1 MDRKPKILVTVQQ
14 LADREAPELR
24 PLEEAGFEILLNR
37 KGRPLTEQELIDS
50 LPGVF
55 ATVAGGEPYTARVLE
70 QATDLRVVA
79 RFGVGY
85 DQIDVPAATRHGV
98 AVAMAFGTNHES
110 VADYTLALMLALAVD
125 LVAHHEQVKGGRWI
139 TDFHRGFWR
148 ATVGIVGL
156 GRIGKAVARRCQG
169 FETRILAY
177 DPVPDTT
184 FACDHGVHLV
194 PLDAL
199 LREADF
205 VTLHL
210 PLTAETVRFINR
222 DRLALMRPTAFL
234 INTARGAIVDEEAL
248 AEALTAGRLAGAGLD
263 AFAVEPPFGSP
274 LLTLDRVIVSPHAAG
289 SDERATA
296 AMLTRCVDSILAVAR
311 GDDPGPGLVL
321 NPEVLTR
328 ERSPS

>member
-14 LADREAPELR
+14 LADREASELR

-37 KGRPLTEQELIDS
+37 RGRPLTEQELIES
-50 LPGVF
+50 LSGVF
-55 ATVAGGEPYTARVLE
+55 GTVAGGEPYTARVFE
-70 QATDLRVVA
+70 HATDLRVVA

-125 LVAHHEQVKGGRWI
+125 LLAHHEQVKGGRWI

-169 FETRILAY
+169 FETRTLAY
-177 DPVPDTT
+177 DPVPDTI
-184 FACDHGVHLV
+184 FARDHGVHLV
-194 PLDAL
+194 PLDTL
-199 LREADF
+199 LREADI

-248 AEALTAGRLAGAGLD
+248 AEALTAGRLAGAGRGVGL
-263 AFAVEPPFGSP
+263 
-274 LLTLDRVIVSPHAAG
+274 H
-289 SDERATA
+289 RA
-296 AMLTRCVDSILAVAR
+296 
-311 GDDPGPGLVL
+311 
-321 NPEVLTR
+321 
-328 ERSPS
+328 